1 MKKIILVSL
10 CLAIVS
16 GIAVW
21 WFVLRKDSNV
31 QHSVS
36 TSATIQSDNQ
46 SEHPNKDIGDRE
58 DPIIKNIEYPIILSV
73 EELSSEKVVV
83 NKKHKLPDGYVPELV
98 MVDNQWLRASAAD
111 AYRALADAARSAGF
125 TPTLISAYRSY
136 QTQEKV
142 YQQYVS
148 QSGQSQADMF
158 SARPGHSEHQTG
170 LALDIDDG
178 GGCALELCFAE
189 RPLGRW
195 LKENAVNYGFIIR
208 YPEGKET
215 ITGYQY
221 EPWHL
226 RYVGTEVAQKIASS
240 GKTMEE
246 YFNVVGG
253 GY

>member
-1 MKKIILVSL
+1 MV
-10 CLAIVS
+10 IVS

-21 WFVLRKDSNV
+21 WIAARKNVSEIHSEPTITNV
-31 QHSVS
+31 QPEKQ
-36 TSATIQSDNQ
+36 TEQ
-46 SEHPNKDIGDRE
+46 PNKEMDRGE
-58 DPIIKNIEYPIILSV
+58 ETVAELVDYPMILSFD
-73 EELSSEKVVV
+73 ELVSVKVVV

-111 AYRALADAARSAGF
+111 AYRALVDAARSAGF

-195 LKENAVNYGFIIR
+195 LKENAANHGFIIR

-226 RYVGTEVAQKIASS
+226 RYVGTEVAQNIAAS

-246 YFNVVGG
+246 YFNVTGG